1 MTRLIRRSLLPLVVL
16 GVLAACSEF
25 ASDIEKV
32 KAAKTAGETNE
43 QLVKD
48 LAGARGS
55 LKWSGRKTEKYGK
68 DTGIVLVEARI
79 ERTSRGGDVQV
90 VQIQWLHNRETDVVG
105 FEDILINGQ
114 SRGVL
119 GAALE
124 MLLLQLGLE

>member
-1 MTRLIRRSLLPLVVL
+1 MTRLIRRTLLPLVVL
-16 GVLAACSEF
+16 GLLAACSEF
-25 ASDIEKV
+25 DSDIEKV
-32 KAAKTAGETNE
+32 KAAQTTGSINE

-55 LKWSGRKTEKYGK
+55 FKWSARKTEKYGK

-79 ERTSRGGDVQV
+79 ERTSRGGEVQV
-90 VQIQWLHNRETDVVG
+90 VQLQWLHNRETDIIG
-105 FEDILINGQ
+105 FEDLLINGQ
-114 SRGVL
+114 SRGFL

>member
-1 MTRLIRRSLLPLVVL
+1 MTRLIRRTLLPLVVL
-16 GVLAACSEF
+16 GLLAACSEF

-32 KAAKTAGETNE
+32 KAAETTGTRNE

-55 LKWSGRKTEKYGK
+55 FKWSGRKTEKYGK

-79 ERTSRGGDVQV
+79 ERTSRAGEVQV
-90 VQIQWLHNRETDVVG
+90 VQLQWLHNRATGVID
-105 FEDILINGQ
+105 FEDLLINGR
-114 SRGVL
+114 SRGFL

-124 MLLLQLGLE
+124 LLLLQLGVE